1 MTALLQSRSLAV
13 IVTILIYMPD
23 LPYGVGHMDMSI
35 FWKSKSPL
43 LKRHF
48 VMSVE
53 KHRCIII
60 KWASQ
65 VLESTSACV
74 KEVVSKPFWLLREL
88 PLESVSFGAE
98 DNKFE
103 VWKWYKSG
111 FVELEVNFPRLRSRQ
126 PHVCLRREAPGNIS
140 YYVCNTFQKL
150 CCLMLCWWWQLYLAW
165 IHSSHCIIDSWLR
178 VTAKNMLKSF
188 QTTAATW
195 LLLHWIFSPCCFSVK
210 FIWADEKNSFSD
222 LKVQSKRYCC
232 VFVHTCDQKG

>member
-1 MTALLQSRSLAV
+1 MSLTSFRKYFCMCERS
-13 IVTILIYMPD
+13 
-23 LPYGVGHMDMSI
+23 
-35 FWKSKSPL
+35 
-43 LKRHF
+43 
-48 VMSVE
+48 
-53 KHRCIII
+53 
-60 KWASQ
+60 
-65 VLESTSACV
+65 CV
-74 KEVVSKPFWLLREL
+74 KPFWVLREL

-150 CCLMLCWWWQLYLAW
+150 FWLMLCWWWQLYLAW

-195 LLLHWIFSPCCFSVK
+195 LLLHWIFPLVVSVLSLYGLMK
-210 FIWADEKNSFSD
+210 KTHF
-222 LKVQSKRYCC
+222 Q
-232 VFVHTCDQKG
+232 T